1 MKQTVK
7 RVLYRLCSNALAQR
21 GLQSV
26 ATVSELLMGIGS
38 AGDAASSG
46 EESVLR
52 RLRDRCTGKCVVI
65 DVGANQG
72 QFLGVTLRV
81 FAGRPLEVH
90 AFEPS
95 QSTYNTLEQKYRSA
109 PGVFLN
115 RKALGATTGTARL
128 YSDQPGSGLASMT
141 QRRLDHFGLQQ
152 SLVEQ
157 IELGTLDEYCVARG
171 LAEIALLKLDVEG
184 HELDVLRGASAQLR
198 RGAIKRVLFEF
209 GGCNIDTRT
218 YFQDFYYLFRELD
231 MALYRLTPGGY
242 LAPVRDYRELYEK
255 FRTTMFVALRPDS
268 AL

>member
-7 RVLYRLCSNALAQR
+7 RVLYRVCSNRPAQR
-21 GLQSV
+21 ALQTV

-46 EESVLR
+46 EENVLR
-52 RLRDRCTGKCVVI
+52 RLRERCAQKCVVI
-65 DVGANQG
+65 DAGANQG
-72 QFLGVTLRV
+72 QFLGVTLQV
-81 FAGRPLEVH
+81 FAGRPIEVH

-95 QSTYNTLEQKYRSA
+95 LSTYDTLEQKYQAA

-115 RKALGATTGTARL
+115 RMALGAAAGSAQL
-128 YSDQPGSGLASMT
+128 YSDRPGSGMASMT

-157 IELGTLDEYCVARG
+157 VELGTLDAYCAARG
-171 LAEIALLKLDVEG
+171 LDEIALLKLDVEG
-184 HELDVLRGASAQLR
+184 HELDVLRGATVQLQ

-218 YFQDFYYLFRELD
+218 YFQDFYYLFRGLD

-242 LAPVRDYRELYEK
+242 LAPVPDYRELYEK
-255 FRTTMFVALRPDS
+255 FRTTMFVALRSDG

>member
-1 MKQTVK
+1 MKQTAK
-7 RVLYRLCSNALAQR
+7 RVLYRLFSNPPAQR
-21 GLQSV
+21 VLETV
-26 ATVSELLMGIGS
+26 ATVSDLLMGIGS

-46 EESVLR
+46 EESVLL
-52 RLRDRCTGKCVVI
+52 RLRDRCTAKCAVI

-72 QFLGVTLRV
+72 QFLGLTLQV
-81 FAGRPLEVH
+81 FAGRPIEVH
-90 AFEPS
+90 AFEPAHA
-95 QSTYNTLEQKYRSA
+95 TYSILEHKYKAAR
-109 PGVFLN
+109 GVFLN
-115 RKALGATTGTARL
+115 RKALGATAGTAQL

-157 IELGTLDEYCVARG
+157 IDLGTLDEYCAARG
-171 LAEIALLKLDVEG
+171 LDEIALLKLDVEG
-184 HELDVLRGASAQLR
+184 HELDVLRGASAQLQ

-218 YFQDFYYLFRELD
+218 YFQDFYYLFRGLD

-242 LAPVRDYRELYEK
+242 LAPVRNYRELYEK
-255 FRTTMFVALRPDS
+255 FRTTMFVALRSDS